1 MTTDDDHEQAA
12 FSTAG
17 AALLALGQQLR
28 DIGYQFCTVTPLTQ
42 ARVNGRPGN
51 EWARDYAGV
60 FGWSR
65 PFTENLLPRPLFSH
79 LQDAGVLVPYEDG
92 WRCTV
97 RLSTLGQQLF
107 FHSAYPTLSP
117 DSVFFGP
124 DTVRFAGAIGT
135 HLRVSRTVV
144 TRAVDVGCGA
154 GPGGIAIARAAPD
167 AHVLM
172 VDINE
177 AALRFSRINAALN
190 RTPNVETRRGD
201 ILKDTEGTFDLIVSN
216 PPYLLDPGGRAYRH
230 GGGHL
235 GEGLSLAIVEA
246 AVASLSPGG
255 TLLLYTGSAIVDGVD
270 GFRTAAERLLAGTA
284 HRWSYFE
291 MDPDVFGE
299 ELEAGMYTQAD
310 RIAAVVLTVTR
321 ED

>member
-1 MTTDDDHEQAA
+1 MTTDDDHDQAA

-28 DIGYQFCTVTPLTQ
+28 DVGYHFSTVTPSTQ

-51 EWARDYAGV
+51 EWARDCAGV

-65 PFTENLLPRPLFSH
+65 PFTEDLLPQPLFAH
-79 LQDAGVLVPYEDG
+79 LQDAGVLVAHEDG

-124 DTVRFAGAIGT
+124 DTVRFAAAIGA
-135 HLRVSRTVV
+135 HLRVSRTAV

-154 GPGGIAIARAAPD
+154 GAGGIAIAQAAPD

-177 AALRFSRINAALN
+177 AALRLSRVNAALN
-190 RTPNVETRRGD
+190 RTPNVETRRSD
-201 ILKDTEGTFDLIVSN
+201 ILKETQGTFDLIVSN
-216 PPYLLDPGGRAYRH
+216 PPYLLDPGERAYRH

-246 AVASLSPGG
+246 AVARLSPGG

-270 GFRTAAERLLAGTA
+270 EFRIAAERLLAGTDY
-284 HRWSYFE
+284 RWSYFE

-299 ELEAGMYTQAD
+299 ELEAVMYTQAD

>member
-1 MTTDDDHEQAA
+1 VKRSDASEGYSAPD
-12 FSTAG
+12 
-17 AALLALGQQLR
+17 AALLALGQDLR
-28 DIGYQFCTVTPLTQ
+28 EAGYDFSTVTPLTQ
-42 ARVNGRPGN
+42 ARINRRPGN
-51 EWARDYAGV
+51 ERAKDYAGV

-65 PFTENLLPRPLFSH
+65 PFAEDLLPPSLLARMEA
-79 LQDAGVLVPYEDG
+79 AGVLAVCKDG
-92 WRCTV
+92 WRSTV

-107 FHSAYPTLSP
+107 FHSAYPTISP

-124 DTVRFAGAIGT
+124 DTVRFASAIQA
-135 HLRVSRTVV
+135 HLRVRWTPVM
-144 TRAVDVGCGA
+144 RAVDIGCGA
-154 GPGGIAIARAAPD
+154 GPGGLLIAGAAPD

-172 VDINE
+172 LDINA

-190 RTPNVETRRGD
+190 RTPNVEVRRSD
-201 ILKDTEGTFDLIVSN
+201 ILKDTSGTFDLIVSN

-235 GEGLSLAIVEA
+235 GEGLSVAILEA

-270 GFRTAAERLLAGTA
+270 GFRTAAEQRLAGTT
-284 HRWSYFE
+284 HHWSYFE

-299 ELEAGMYTQAD
+299 ELEAGIYAEAD